1 MLEFHEAGDPDVN
14 RTGNYHFSTPYFIHD
29 QTDMIHH
36 SRKASRSNLGKV
48 NSETAAEMNE
58 QAKK

>member
-14 RTGNYHFSTPYFIHD
+14 RPGYYHFLTPYLIHG

-48 NSETAAEMNE
+48 NSETATEMNE
-58 QAKK
+58 QAKR